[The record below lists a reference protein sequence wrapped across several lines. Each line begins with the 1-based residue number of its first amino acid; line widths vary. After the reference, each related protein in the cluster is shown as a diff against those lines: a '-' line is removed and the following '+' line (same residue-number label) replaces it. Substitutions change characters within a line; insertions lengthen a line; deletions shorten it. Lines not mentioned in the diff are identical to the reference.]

1 MCSIKQSLTQ
11 AAPKYLGLIPH
22 LSKFV
27 LQTEMDTIVLLC
39 ELLIE
44 LLYSCM
50 KKLLLYLMELLHT
63 LVTNKTKMWR
73 ADFNLL
79 IFMRWLI
86 RIPVHF
92 SQFTD
97 IRYEKHSYLRP
108 FLLGYFEP
116 IWESKV
122 SMTCNTV
129 VEKSRRICQNFD
141 ETYFSIFFISFQ

>member
-63 LVTNKTKMWR
+63 LVTNKTKMCR

-79 IFMRWLI
+79 IFMR
-86 RIPVHF
+86 
-92 SQFTD
+92 
-97 IRYEKHSYLRP
+97 
-108 FLLGYFEP
+108 
-116 IWESKV
+116 
-122 SMTCNTV
+122 
-129 VEKSRRICQNFD
+129 
-141 ETYFSIFFISFQ
+141 

>member
-1 MCSIKQSLTQ
+1 MKIPINNLQSVGNKAVFYFFSSLERLLMCSIKQCAQ
-11 AAPKYLGLIPH
+11 IFGPLIPH

-79 IFMRWLI
+79 IFMR
-86 RIPVHF
+86 
-92 SQFTD
+92 
-97 IRYEKHSYLRP
+97 
-108 FLLGYFEP
+108 
-116 IWESKV
+116 
-122 SMTCNTV
+122 
-129 VEKSRRICQNFD
+129 
-141 ETYFSIFFISFQ
+141 